1 MMIVIVTPVVSV
13 VLVMM
18 VAVSTAGVVPVMT

>member
-1 MMIVIVTPVVSV
+1 MIVIVTPVVSV